1 MIPRSIDRYAS
12 LFTERTELRMQEN
25 RSTAIEVVDGTVMGN
40 SQNTESGVSARVWRS
55 GAWGFASSPE
65 LGSEAVGTVIH
76 AATENALFLD
86 TRLRRSAPPL
96 PAAPGKHEAD
106 FGTRKRRKSQKEL
119 IDFLREL
126 DATIGRACPGLKSRT
141 VRLASLD
148 MEKSLA
154 TSEGTRAY
162 SMVPRSI
169 VYVSL
174 ATEREGTP
182 VDLFE
187 AFGGRGQ
194 FEDVFDS
201 PDDLAPRIDELYAH
215 LRRKAEG
222 THAEAGVRDCVLDSR
237 LAGVLAHEA
246 VGHTTEADL
255 VMGGSVAGD
264 RLGTEVA
271 SPLVTMVDFAHT
283 ALGES
288 CPVPVAIDD
297 EGTTARDAVLI
308 QDGVLRGFMHN
319 RESAAHFSM
328 PLTGNARASAF
339 SDEPLIRMR
348 NTSILSG
355 GSSLEEM
362 IGAIDDGYYLMRFNN
377 GQADSTSEF
386 MFGIVL
392 GYEIRRGK
400 LGRAIRD
407 TTISGVAFDM
417 LKTVSRV
424 SRDMSWSCS
433 GTCGKKQGIPVGM
446 GGPAITCKV
455 AIGGR

>member
-1 MIPRSIDRYAS
+1 MIPRAIDHYAS
-12 LFTERTELRMQEN
+12 LFTEQTELRMQEN
-25 RSTAIEVVDGTVMGN
+25 RSTAITIVDGTVMGN
-40 SQNTESGVSARVWRS
+40 SQNAESGVSARVWRR

-65 LGSEAVGTVIH
+65 LGPEAVRAVIRS
-76 AATENALFLD
+76 ATENAVFLD
-86 TRLRRSAPPL
+86 TRLQRSAAPL
-96 PAAPGKHEAD
+96 PAVPGKHEAD
-106 FGTRKRRKSQKEL
+106 FGTRKQRRSQREL

-126 DATIGRACPGLKSRT
+126 DAYIGRACPGVKSRT
-141 VRLASLD
+141 VRLACLD

-169 VYVSL
+169 IYVSL
-174 ATEREGTP
+174 TTEREGTP
-182 VDLFE
+182 VDLYE

-194 FEDVFDS
+194 FEDVFD
-201 PDDLAPRIDELYAH
+201 APRDLEAQIDALYSH
-215 LRRKAEG
+215 LQKKAEG
-222 THAEAGVRDCVLDSR
+222 AHAAAGVRDCVFDSH

-246 VGHTTEADL
+246 IGHTTEADM

-283 ALGES
+283 ALGGT
-288 CPVPVAIDD
+288 CPVPVTIDD

-319 RESAAHFSM
+319 RESAGHFSM

-348 NTSILSG
+348 NTTILPGS
-355 GSSLEEM
+355 SSLEEM
-362 IGAIDDGYYLMRFNN
+362 IGSIDDGYYLMRFNN

-392 GYEIRRGK
+392 GYEIKKGK
-400 LGRAIRD
+400 LGGAIRD

-417 LKTVSRV
+417 LKTVTRV

-446 GGPAITCKV
+446 GGPAIACRV

>member
-1 MIPRSIDRYAS
+1 MIPRSLDQHAS
-12 LFTERTELRMQEN
+12 LFTEQTELRMQEN
-25 RSTAIEVVDGTVMGN
+25 RTTAVTIVDGTVMGN
-40 SQNTESGVSARVWRS
+40 SQNAESGVSARVWRK

-65 LGSEAVGTVIH
+65 LGPEAVGSVIR
-76 AATENALFLD
+76 AATENAVFLD
-86 TRLRRSAPPL
+86 TRLRRSAGTL
-96 PAAPGKHEAD
+96 PASAGRHEAD
-106 FGTRKRRKSQKEL
+106 FGTRKPRKSQRE
-119 IDFLREL
+119 IIEFLREL
-126 DATIGRACPGLKSRT
+126 DASIARACPGLKSRT
-141 VRLASLD
+141 VRLACLD
-148 MEKSLA
+148 MEKCLA

-169 VYVSL
+169 IYVFL
-174 ATEREGTP
+174 TVELEGTP
-182 VDLFE
+182 VDLYE

-194 FEDVFDS
+194 FEDVFAS
-201 PDDLAPRIDELYAH
+201 PSDLAPRIDELYAH
-215 LRRKAEG
+215 LRNKAEG
-222 THAEAGVRDCVLDSR
+222 VHAEAGVRDCVLDSR

-264 RLGTEVA
+264 RLGAEVA

-283 ALGES
+283 ALGKT

-297 EGTTARDAVLI
+297 EGTMARDAVLI

-319 RESAAHFSM
+319 RESAAHFAM

-348 NTSILSG
+348 NTSILPG
-355 GSSLEEM
+355 DSSLAEM

-392 GYEIRRGK
+392 GYEIRKGK

-407 TTISGVAFDM
+407 TTISGVAFEM
-417 LKTVSRV
+417 LKTVTRV

-446 GGPAITCKV
+446 GGPAIACKV